1 MESSEEAITKADL
14 TALELLEQARRVKRH
29 YVDRGTAR
37 PESLE
42 GATHNVSLT
51 VTVEPD
57 EWSEVERY
65 IWDHRDDYTGVS
77 LLASSGDYDYQQPPL
92 QAVDPEMEGE
102 AQRHA
107 WGLWEMLN
115 GTMRPVNYDE
125 LSEEVDNT
133 APMKTDACAGGHCEL
148 K

>member
-1 MESSEEAITKADL
+1 
-14 TALELLEQARRVKRH
+14 
-29 YVDRGTAR
+29 
-37 PESLE
+37 
-42 GATHNVSLT
+42 VSLT
-51 VTVEPD
+51 VTVKPD

-107 WGLWEMLN
+107 WGLWDMLR
-115 GTMRPVNYDE
+115 GSMKPVNYDE

-133 APMKTDACAGGHCEL
+133 APMETDACAGGHCEL